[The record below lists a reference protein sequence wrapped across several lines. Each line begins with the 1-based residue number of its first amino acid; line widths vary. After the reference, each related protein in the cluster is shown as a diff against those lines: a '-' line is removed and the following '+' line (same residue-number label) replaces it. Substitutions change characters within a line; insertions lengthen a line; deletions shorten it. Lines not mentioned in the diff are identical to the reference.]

1 MSGATILVVDDEPQI
16 RRTLRATLA
25 NMGYIVIEARS
36 GLHVRVQFLHR
47 TPVLVDEPDLG
58 VLEGLV
64 KVIVEA
70 SGFAPQ

>member
-16 RRTLRATLA
+16 QRTLRATLA
-25 NMGYIVIEARS
+25 NMGYMVTGADFMCESRS
-36 GLHVRVQFLHR
+36 LRR